1 MDRRRFLALA
11 AAGIPVLA
19 GAGAAHAAAIP
30 FDGQWRTL
38 DFRSIPPTDFSPQGA
53 RLGISAERSSSILY
67 RAVPEAQR
75 NATMARWSWNVTR
88 SVPPTDLRRRGG
100 DDRNLA
106 LYFVFMDE
114 AAAAR
119 VGPDT
124 SIMRL
129 MANRSARVL
138 IYVWGGE
145 HERRALVPNPYMGG
159 RGMSVVL
166 RSASTGRFSESV
178 DLAADFRRA
187 FGGEPGVLAGIAVS
201 SDSDDTGRT
210 VEAELR
216 DLTLS

>member
-1 MDRRRFLALA
+1 MHRRRFLALA
-11 AAGIPVLA
+11 LAVPALSWADGASAAE
-19 GAGAAHAAAIP
+19 IP
-30 FDGQWRTL
+30 FDAQWRTL
-38 DFRSIPPTDFSPQGA
+38 NFRSIPPTVYSPQGA

-67 RAVPEAQR
+67 RLVPEAQR
-75 NATMARWSWNVTR
+75 RAGMARWSWNVTQ

-124 SIMRL
+124 SMMGL

-145 HERRALVPNPYMGG
+145 HEQRAFVPNPYLDG
-159 RGMSVVL
+159 RGVSVVL
-166 RSASTGRFSESV
+166 RTASTGRFNEAV
-178 DLAADFRRA
+178 DLRADFRSA
-187 FGGEPGVLAGIAVS
+187 FDGDAGVLVGIGVS
-201 SDSDDTGRT
+201 SDSDDTKRT